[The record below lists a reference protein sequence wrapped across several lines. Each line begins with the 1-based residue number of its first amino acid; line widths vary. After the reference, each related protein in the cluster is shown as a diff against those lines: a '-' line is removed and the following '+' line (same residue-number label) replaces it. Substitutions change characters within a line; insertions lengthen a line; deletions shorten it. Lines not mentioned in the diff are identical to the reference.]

1 MLCSELRDIVVLKKY
16 KPSQDMVANAES
28 IVSYSFQSWDIS
40 YQQPCTIDW
49 EASKS
54 KEIFIQYQ
62 R

>member
-1 MLCSELRDIVVLKKY
+1 MNTPVYGTQIDI
-16 KPSQDMVANAES
+16 ANAES

-54 KEIFIQYQ
+54 KEIFIQHQ